1 MLNPANLP
9 DDMDALK
16 AMLAASLAALAD
28 RDAVMERKEDRIVR
42 LEKLL
47 ADFRRALFGHRS
59 EKSDPE
65 QYELALEDIETA
77 IAAIHAEDE
86 AVDPPKSGPAKPRN
100 TNRGS
105 LPKHL
110 LRVEDVI
117 EPAASVCAC
126 GARHGS

>member
-1 MLNPANLP
+1 
-9 DDMDALK
+9 MDALK

-28 RDAVMERKEDRIVR
+28 RDAVIERKEDRIVR

-47 ADFRRALFGHRS
+47 ADFKRALFGHRS

-65 QYELALEDIETA
+65 QYELALEDIEAA

-86 AVDPPKSGPAKPRN
+86 AVDPPKPSPAKPRN
-100 TNRGS
+100 ANRGS

-110 LRVEDVI
+110 PRIEEVI
-117 EPAASVCAC
+117 EPDRPHRKVCA
-126 GARHGS
+126 